1 MDPVGVR
8 VRLRDVTTLDDL
20 GELTAPAPVEPGDLL
35 ATVDDVFRVAVVLST
50 PAESTCVPVLARR
63 ETLTTEAM

>member
-8 VRLRDVTTLDDL
+8 VRLRDLTTLDDL

-50 PAESTCVPVLARR
+50 PPESTCVPVLARR